1 MNDNKQKD
9 YSELE
14 IFSEASSMSA
24 ELRESIKQMSRYYRF
39 DVGDELRKLLRQIKY
54 LIADAS
60 GKIEIKGKYEAV
72 QELLETISHIEIALQ
87 DCLEDNAL
95 SVSGRYNINQP
106 LIRLSK
112 IKDQATRWRNYLHD
126 VYVRVKEQE
135 D

>member
-1 MNDNKQKD
+1 MNDNKQKN

-60 GKIEIKGKYEAV
+60 GKIEIKGKYEEV

-126 VYVRVKEQE
+126 VYVRGKEQE

>member
-87 DCLEDNAL
+87 DCLEDSAL

-112 IKDQATRWRNYLHD
+112 IKDQATRWRNYLRD
-126 VYVRVKEQE
+126 VYVRGKEQE

>member
-1 MNDNKQKD
+1 MNDNKQKN

-39 DVGDELRKLLRQIKY
+39 DIGDELRKLLRQIKY

-60 GKIEIKGKYEAV
+60 GKIEIKSKYEAV

-126 VYVRVKEQE
+126 VYVRGKEQE